1 MKITT
6 KKEAYNL
13 GCKNAENN
21 IYLPYNLED
30 ELLAEYE
37 RGHDDYN
44 CINELTKAI
53 NKGEKR

>member
-13 GCKNAENN
+13 GYKNAENN

-37 RGHDDYN
+37 RGYEDC
-44 CINELTKAI
+44 CINELTEVI